1 MDAFS
6 YLSVLLSIILG
17 LAVQQVLQGY
27 RSLILSRRR
36 IQFYAPPLIWSVLI
50 LAMVA
55 QHWWAS
61 FGLAGRGE
69 WSFGLFATIL
79 VQTALI
85 YMMAAIVL
93 PDVPAEAIEE
103 NPAEA
108 SARGQLDLRDHYY
121 REAPAFFG
129 LGAATVGWSLFREYM
144 LFGVLPER
152 TNLIFHLVF
161 IAMSLTAVLVKKP
174 RLHEALAL
182 IMVALF
188 AAYIAL
194 LFARL

>member
-36 IQFYAPPLIWSVLI
+36 ITFYAPPLIWSVLM
-50 LAMVA
+50 LTMVA

-61 FGLAGRGE
+61 FGLAGRSE

-79 VQTALI
+79 IQTALI

-93 PDVPAEAIEE
+93 PDVPADEKV
-103 NPAEA
+103 
-108 SARGQLDLRDHYY
+108 DLRDHYY

-129 LGAATVGWSLFREYM
+129 LGAATVVWSLFRD
-144 LFGVLPER
+144 
-152 TNLIFHLVF
+152 
-161 IAMSLTAVLVKKP
+161 
-174 RLHEALAL
+174 
-182 IMVALF
+182 
-188 AAYIAL
+188 
-194 LFARL
+194 

>member
-27 RSLILSRRR
+27 RALILSRRR
-36 IQFYAPPLIWSVLI
+36 VTFYWPPLVWSALI
-50 LAMVA
+50 LMMVA

-61 FGLAGRGE
+61 FGLASRAD
-69 WSFGLFATIL
+69 WSFALFATIL

-93 PDVPAEAIEE
+93 PDVPPDE
-103 NPAEA
+103 P
-108 SARGQLDLRDHYY
+108 LDLEAHYE

-129 LGAATVGWSLFREYM
+129 LGAATVAWSLLREYM
-144 LFGVLPER
+144 LEGRLPEPA
-152 TNLIFHLVF
+152 NLAFHLLF
-161 IAMSLTAVLVKKP
+161 LATSLTAALVRNR
-174 RLHEALAL
+174 RLHQVLAAAMGL
-182 IMVALF
+182 VFVA
-188 AAYIAL
+188 YVAL
-194 LFARL
+194 LFARLDPA

>member
-36 IQFYAPPLIWSVLI
+36 IKFYAPPLIWSVLI
-50 LAMVA
+50 LTMVA

-61 FGLAGRGE
+61 FGLAERSI
-69 WSFGLFATIL
+69 WSFALFAAIL
-79 VQTALI
+79 IQTALI

-93 PDVPAEAIEE
+93 PDVPADEKV
-103 NPAEA
+103 
-108 SARGQLDLRDHYY
+108 DLRDHYY

-129 LGAATVGWSLFREYM
+129 LGAATVSWSIFREYM
-144 LFGVLPER
+144 LVGRLPLPE
-152 TNLIFHLVF
+152 NLAFHLVF
-161 IAMSLTAVLVKKP
+161 IALSLTGAMVKWP

-182 IMVALF
+182 LMTLLF

>member
-27 RSLILSRRR
+27 RALILSRRR
-36 IQFYAPPLIWSVLI
+36 ITFYAPPLIWSVLM
-50 LAMVA
+50 LTMVA

-61 FGLAGRGE
+61 FGLAGRGI

-79 VQTALI
+79 IQTALI

-93 PDVPAEAIEE
+93 PDVPADEK
-103 NPAEA
+103 
-108 SARGQLDLRDHYY
+108 LDLRDHYY

-129 LGAATVGWSLFREYM
+129 LGAATVSWSIFREYM
-144 LFGVLPER
+144 LVGALPER
-152 TNLIFHLVF
+152 TNLIFHIVF
-161 IAMSLTAVLVKKP
+161 IALSLTAVVIKKP

-182 IMVALF
+182 IMTVLF
-188 AAYIAL
+188 TLYVAL

>member
-27 RSLILSRRR
+27 RALILSRRR
-36 IQFYAPPLIWSVLI
+36 IRFDPLPLIWSVLI
-50 LAMVA
+50 LLMVA

-61 FGLAGRGE
+61 FGLASRTE
-69 WSFGLFATIL
+69 WSFAVFATLL

-93 PDVPAEAIEE
+93 PDVPPSE
-103 NPAEA
+103 P
-108 SARGQLDLRDHYY
+108 LDLTDHYY

-129 LGAATVGWSLFREYM
+129 LGAATILWSVLRELMLDGQLPPMPNLLFH
-144 LFGVLPER
+144 
-152 TNLIFHLVF
+152 IVF
-161 IAMSLTAVLVKKP
+161 LAMSLLAARTRSPWVHRSLAGLMVL
-174 RLHEALAL
+174 
-182 IMVALF
+182 LF
-188 AAYIAL
+188 GSYIAL
-194 LFARL
+194 LFARLSP